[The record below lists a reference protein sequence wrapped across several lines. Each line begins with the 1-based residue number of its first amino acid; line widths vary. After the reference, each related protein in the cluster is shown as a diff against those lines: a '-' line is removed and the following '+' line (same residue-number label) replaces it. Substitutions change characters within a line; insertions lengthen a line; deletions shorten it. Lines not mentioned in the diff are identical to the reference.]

1 MSLDLLQKAR
11 LEELRKIATSPSSTE
26 SDIERVVSEYEE
38 MIPAR
43 MSPDI
48 EKPQLPPSIVSGDMW
63 FMQVLDEREKTA
75 VKMAYEYVRLGKPG
89 LPNHLY
95 MNLIHTLCEL
105 LNQVDVV
112 LEDGS

>member
-1 MSLDLLQKAR
+1 MSHD
-11 LEELRKIATSPSSTE
+11 
-26 SDIERVVSEYEE
+26 V
-38 MIPAR
+38 PAR
-43 MSPDI
+43 MLPEI
-48 EKPQLPPSIVSGDMW
+48 EKPPLPPIESGNMW

-75 VKMAYEYVRLGKPG
+75 VKMAYEYVRLGSPG

-112 LEDGS
+112 LEDAS